1 VDVLEHGPSA
11 PPFDI
16 RRAIIVAV
24 FAALLVA
31 GAGVWAFRLA
41 GDVPRGTRV
50 LGADLGGLS
59 RTEAEQ
65 ELHDHVDGHAADP
78 VRIRLDGKAVQID
91 PAVIGIRMDVDAT
104 VGRAIRAGARDV
116 VPVVRIDRAR
126 FEAELRRHIPADRI
140 MLRRPGLTFR
150 GLTAL
155 PAYPQTG
162 LDLDVRKAAQAV
174 KVAWPTGAIAE
185 VPLVPRTADD
195 PASLGI
201 RERVSTFTT
210 RIGGDQSVRGAAAAV
225 DGTILRPGETF
236 SLNAHDRARGSSTF
250 ATTLFNAAYYAGL
263 QDVEHTPHSSYFP
276 QFPAVIEARVSYPAL
291 DLRFRNTTPYGIWIA
306 TAVTSRSVTVAM
318 WSTRVYDSVRTEY
331 EPRRAVCGTRSGLPG
346 FTQDAWRVI
355 RKDGQEIAREMF
367 TWRYDP
373 EPRLVCGAMP

>member
-11 PPFDI
+11 PPVDI

-31 GAGVWAFRLA
+31 GAGVWAYRLA
-41 GDVPRGTRV
+41 GDVPRGTQV

-59 RTEAEQ
+59 RTCAEQ
-65 ELHDHVDGHAADP
+65 ALHDHIDRHAADP
-78 VRIRLDGKAVQID
+78 VRIRLDGETVQLD
-91 PAVIGIRMDVDAT
+91 PAAIGIWLDVDAT
-104 VGRAIRAGARDV
+104 VGRAIRGGAPDV
-116 VPVVRIDRAR
+116 VPVIRLDRAHL
-126 FEAELRRHIPADRI
+126 EAELRRRIPADRI

-162 LDLDVRKAAQAV
+162 LDLDVEKAAQAV
-174 KVAWPTGAIAE
+174 KLAWPIGAMAD
-185 VPLVPRTADD
+185 VPLVRRAAED

-201 RERVSTFTT
+201 RERVSAVTAQV
-210 RIGGDQSVRGAAAAV
+210 GGDRHIRGAAAAI

-236 SLNAHDRARGSSTF
+236 SLNAHGGARGSSTV
-250 ATTLFNAAYYAGL
+250 ATALFNAAYYAGL
-263 QDVEHTPHSSYFP
+263 QDVEHTPHRSYTPRFP
-276 QFPAVIEARVSYPAL
+276 PVIESRVSYPAL
-291 DLRFRNTTPYGIWIA
+291 DLRFRNTTPYGIWID
-306 TAVTSRSVTVAM
+306 TAVTSRSMTVAM

-331 EPRRAVCGTRSGLPG
+331 GPRRAVCGTRSGLPG

-355 RKDGQEIAREMF
+355 RKDGREIAREMF

-373 EPRLVCGAMP
+373 EPRFVCGAMP